1 VTLAYIGFGSNLGD
15 REGTILAAAESLGVR
30 RLSTLRE
37 TEPWGVADQP
47 LYLNAVGELETNE
60 PARVVLSRLL
70 AVEREHGRV
79 RRERWGPRT
88 LDLDLLLYGDAE
100 LDEPWLTVPH
110 PFLHERA
117 FVLEPLAELAPD
129 LNVPG
134 KGRVRDL
141 LAKLQSR

>member
-37 TEPWGVADQP
+37 TEPWGVVDQP
-47 LYLNAVGELETNE
+47 LYLNAVGELETDE
-60 PARVVLSRLL
+60 PAPALLSRLL
-70 AVEREHGRV
+70 DVEREHGRV

-100 LDEPWLTVPH
+100 LDEPGLSVPH
-110 PFLHERA
+110 PLLHERA

-141 LAKLQSR
+141 LARLQSR

>member
-15 REGTILAAAESLGVR
+15 REGAIRAAAESLGVR

-47 LYLNAVGELETNE
+47 LYLNAVGELETDE
-60 PARVVLSRLL
+60 PARALLSRLL
-70 AVEREHGRV
+70 AVEREQGRV

-100 LDEPWLTVPH
+100 LDEPGLTVPH